1 MRHIPYRLLDGS
13 CILRNYG
20 EMDIFGGRE
29 IISETKLERVRI
41 ELFLKKDASKNG
53 EALFSCGRL
62 YYDCG
67 RSIPEEADFSADG
80 GCSVIIRDR
89 EYQITE
95 LRYHFVGG
103 KPAFIV
109 LELGG

>member
-13 CILRNYG
+13 CILKCYG
-20 EMDIFGGRE
+20 EPDIFGERQVV
-29 IISETKLERVRI
+29 SEKRLERVRI
-41 ELFLKKDASKNG
+41 ELFLKKDASRNN
-53 EALFSCGRL
+53 EAVFSCGRL

-67 RSIPEEADFSADG
+67 RSIPEDASFSADG

-89 EYQITE
+89 EFRVTE
-95 LRYHFVGG
+95 IRYHFVRG